1 MVSRRRLL
9 TAVGVC
15 LASWGALA
23 WFIDRAGAEGF
34 DVPGEGQE
42 VIVVLGAR
50 VNEDGRASLTL
61 RTRVEHA
68 VALLNRRPNAVL
80 LFSGG
85 IGTYGSSEASVARA
99 LAISQGAPAA
109 RCMVEEES
117 HSTSQNAAFSVR
129 LLRARYPGGFH
140 VTVVTDPYHLVRAR
154 MVFEHAGA
162 EAVSGSPVVEA
173 PRNRPSVERV
183 WWALRE
189 VPAFVKDY

>member
-9 TAVGVC
+9 TAAGVL
-15 LASWGALA
+15 LASWCALA

-34 DVPGEGQE
+34 EAPGAGQE

-61 RTRVEHA
+61 RKRVEHA
-68 VALLNRRPNAVL
+68 VALLERRPGALL

-85 IGTYGSSEASVARA
+85 IGTWGSSEASVARS
-99 LAISQGAPAA
+99 LAISLGAPAA

-117 HSTSQNAAFSVR
+117 HSTSQNAQFSLR
-129 LLRARYPGGFH
+129 LLRARFPGGFH
-140 VTVVTDPYHLVRAR
+140 VTLVTDPYHLVRAR
-154 MVFEHAGA
+154 MLFEHAGA
-162 EAVSGSPVVEA
+162 GAVSGSPVVEA
-173 PRNRPSVERV
+173 PRHRASVERV

-189 VPAFVKDY
+189 VPAFVKDF

>member
-9 TAVGVC
+9 TAVGV
-15 LASWGALA
+15 LLTSWCAVA
-23 WFIDRAGAEGF
+23 WFIDRKGGEGF
-34 DVPGEGQE
+34 DSPGEGQE

-50 VNEDGRASLTL
+50 VNQDGRASLTL

-68 VALLNRRPNAVL
+68 VALLSRRPGAVL

-85 IGTYGSSEASVARA
+85 IGTWGSSEASVARA
-99 LAISQGAPAA
+99 LAISLGVDAA
-109 RCMVEEES
+109 RCLVEEES
-117 HSTSQNAAFSVR
+117 HSTSQNAQFSVR
-129 LLRARYPGGFH
+129 LLEARYPLGFY

-162 EAVSGSPVVEA
+162 GAVSGSPVVEA
-173 PRNRPSVERV
+173 PRHRASIERV